1 MSENLRIYK
10 KIYDRLLIKIS
21 KSKNKTN
28 NK

>member
-10 KIYDRLLIKIS
+10 KIYERLLIKLS
-21 KSKNKTN
+21 KTKNKHN

>member
-10 KIYDRLLIKIS
+10 KIYERLLIKIS
-21 KSKNKTN
+21 KTKNKNN